1 MEFSLSQFLI
11 LGAATFA
18 LVGVLTPVMRKIALR
33 IGAVDRPNLERKT
46 QKEPVPYLG
55 GVAIAIGITVASF
68 AALLYSDSSA
78 ETFNRA
84 LSVLV
89 PAILISAM
97 GLYDDLRG
105 LEPWPRLVA
114 QTIAGIAVAVYL
126 IQNET
131 LGQVFGNQIVDYVV
145 TIIWVVG
152 ICNSINFFDNLDG
165 GASGTVAVISI
176 FLFAIA
182 FNQGQSLVSAL
193 AVVTAGATLGFLIW
207 NKSPAKIYMG
217 DAGALFLGIIIAVLT
232 IRLDPEVSS
241 QSRSLS
247 IPLLL
252 MAVPI
257 LDTTTVVI
265 SRLSRGISPFTGGR
279 DHLSHRLM
287 RKGLGRRSTAYVLW
301 GMAALFGVVAYLACC
316 VTTPLAVPTIYLA
329 AATWLVL
336 LVTFL
341 RIPATDK

>member
-1 MEFSLSQFLI
+1 
-11 LGAATFA
+11 
-18 LVGVLTPVMRKIALR
+18 MRKIALK

-55 GVAIAIGITVASF
+55 GVAIAIGITVSSF
-68 AALLYSDSSA
+68 AALLYSDFST

-84 LSVLV
+84 LSVLL

-97 GLYDDLRG
+97 GLYDDLKN
-105 LEPWPRLVA
+105 LQPWPRLLA
-114 QTIAGIAVAVYL
+114 QSIAGVAVAIYL
-126 IQNET
+126 IQNDI
-131 LGQVFGNQIVDYVV
+131 LGQAFNNHVIDYVV

-182 FNQGQSLVSAL
+182 FNQGQFLVSAL
-193 AVVTAGATLGFLIW
+193 AAVTAGATLGFLIW

-217 DAGALFLGIIIAVLT
+217 DAGALFLGVIIAVLT
-232 IRLDPEVSS
+232 IRLEPEVTP
-241 QSRSLS
+241 QWRSLA

-287 RKGLGRRSTAYVLW
+287 RKDLGRKTTAYVLW
-301 GMAALFGVVAYLACC
+301 GMAAAYGAVSFIACC
-316 VTTPLAVPTIYLA
+316 STTSLAIPLIYA
-329 AATWLVL
+329 AGAAWLLSLVL
-336 LVTFL
+336 FL
-341 RIPATDK
+341 RIPATDQ

>member
-11 LGAATFA
+11 LGVATFI
-18 LVGVLTPVMRKIALR
+18 LVGGLAPVMRKIA
-33 IGAVDRPNLERKT
+33 IKVGAVDRPNLERKT

-55 GVAIAIGITVASF
+55 GVAISIGITVASF
-68 AALLYSDSSA
+68 AALLYSDFSA
-78 ETFNRA
+78 DTFNKT
-84 LSVLV
+84 LSVLL

-97 GLYDDLRG
+97 GLYDDLKN
-105 LEPWPRLVA
+105 LEPWPRLAA
-114 QTIAGIAVAVYL
+114 QTVAGIAVAIYL
-126 IQNET
+126 IQNDI
-131 LGQVFGNQIVDYVV
+131 LGQAFGNQFLNYGLT
-145 TIIWVVG
+145 TIWIVG
-152 ICNSINFFDNLDG
+152 ICNSINFFDNHDG

-182 FNQGQSLVSAL
+182 FNQGQLLVSAL
-193 AVVTAGATLGFLIW
+193 AAVTAGATLGFLIW

-232 IRLDPEVSS
+232 IRLDPQVSP
-241 QSRSLS
+241 QSRAFA

-287 RKGLGRRSTAYVLW
+287 RKGLGRKTTAYVLW
-301 GMAALFGVVAYLACC
+301 GMAAAFGSVAYFACC
-316 VTTPLAVPTIYLA
+316 VETSQAMPALYASGVIWLA
-329 AATWLVL
+329 L

>member
-1 MEFSLSQFLI
+1 MNFSLTQFLI
-11 LGAATFA
+11 LGLATF
-18 LVGVLTPVMRKIALR
+18 LFVGGLTPVMRKIALK
-33 IGAVDRPNLERKT
+33 IGAVDRPNLDRKT

-55 GVAIAIGITVASF
+55 GVGISIGITFASF
-68 AALLYSDSSA
+68 GALLYSDFST
-78 ETFNRA
+78 ETFNKA
-84 LSVLV
+84 LSVLL

-97 GLYDDLRG
+97 GLYDDLKG

-114 QTIAGIAVAVYL
+114 QTIAGIAVAIYL
-126 IQNET
+126 IQNNT
-131 LGQVFGNQIVDYVV
+131 LGQAFSIQAINYAV
-145 TIIWVVG
+145 TIFWIVG

-232 IRLDPEVSS
+232 IRLDPEVGP
-241 QSRSLS
+241 QSRALA

-257 LDTTTVVI
+257 MDTTTVVI

-287 RKGLGRRSTAYVLW
+287 RKGLGRKATAYVLW
-301 GMAALFGVVAYLACC
+301 AMAAAFGTVAYVACC
-316 VTTPLAVPTIYLA
+316 VETSLAIPAIYA
-329 AATWLVL
+329 AGAIWLL
-336 LVTFL
+336 SLVTFL

>member
-1 MEFSLSQFLI
+1 MNYSLNQYLI
-11 LGAATFA
+11 LGAATFL
-18 LVGVLTPVMRKIALR
+18 LVGGLTPLMRVIALK

-68 AALLYSDSSA
+68 AALLYSDFSA
-78 ETFNRA
+78 DTFNKA
-84 LSVLV
+84 LSVLL

-97 GLYDDLRG
+97 GLYDDLKG

-114 QTIAGIAVAVYL
+114 QVIAAIAVAIYL
-126 IQNET
+126 IQSGT
-131 LGQVFGNQIVDYVV
+131 LGQAFNNQLLNYAL
-145 TIIWVVG
+145 TIFWVVG

-182 FNQGQSLVSAL
+182 FNQGQLLIGAL
-193 AVVTAGATLGFLIW
+193 AIVTAGATLGFLIW

-232 IRLDPEVSS
+232 IRLDPEVGP
-241 QSRSLS
+241 QARALS
-247 IPLLL
+247 VPLLL

-287 RKGLGRRSTAYVLW
+287 RKGLGRKTTAYVLW
-301 GMAALFGVVAYLACC
+301 GLAATFGSIAYLACC
-316 VTTPLAVPTIYLA
+316 VTSDLAIPAIVASSVIWLGLLTI
-329 AATWLVL
+329 
-336 LVTFL
+336 FL
-341 RIPATDK
+341 RIPATDQ

>member
-1 MEFSLSQFLI
+1 
-11 LGAATFA
+11 
-18 LVGVLTPVMRKIALR
+18 
-33 IGAVDRPNLERKT
+33 
-46 QKEPVPYLG
+46 
-55 GVAIAIGITVASF
+55 
-68 AALLYSDSSA
+68 
-78 ETFNRA
+78 
-84 LSVLV
+84 
-89 PAILISAM
+89 M
-97 GLYDDLRG
+97 GLYDDLKG

-114 QTIAGIAVAVYL
+114 QTIAGIAVAIYF
-126 IQNET
+126 IQNDT
-131 LGQVFGNQIVDYVV
+131 LGQAFSNQALNYVV

-182 FNQGQSLVSAL
+182 FDHGQSLVSAL

-207 NKSPAKIYMG
+207 NKTPAKIYMG

-232 IRLDPEVSS
+232 IRLDPEVGP
-241 QSRSLS
+241 QSRALA

-257 LDTTTVVI
+257 LDTTTVVV

-287 RKGLGRRSTAYVLW
+287 RKGLGRKTTAYVLW
-301 GMAALFGVVAYLACC
+301 AMAAAFGSVAFFACC
-316 VTTPLAVPTIYLA
+316 VETSLAIPAIYA
-329 AATWLVL
+329 AGAIWLL
-336 LVTFL
+336 SLVTFL

>member
-11 LGAATFA
+11 LGVATFI
-18 LVGVLTPVMRKIALR
+18 LVGGLTPVMRKIA
-33 IGAVDRPNLERKT
+33 IKVGAVDRPNLERKT

-55 GVAIAIGITVASF
+55 GVAISIGITVASF
-68 AALLYSDSSA
+68 AALLYSDFSA
-78 ETFNRA
+78 DTFNKA
-84 LSVLV
+84 LSVLL

-97 GLYDDLRG
+97 GLYDDLKN
-105 LEPWPRLVA
+105 LEPWPRLAA
-114 QTIAGIAVAVYL
+114 QTVAGVAVAIYL
-126 IQNET
+126 IQNDI
-131 LGQVFGNQIVDYVV
+131 LGQAFGNQFLNYALT
-145 TIIWVVG
+145 TIWIVG
-152 ICNSINFFDNLDG
+152 ICNSINFFDNHDG

-182 FNQGQSLVSAL
+182 FNQGQLLVSAL
-193 AVVTAGATLGFLIW
+193 AAVTAGATLGFLIW

-232 IRLDPEVSS
+232 IRLDPQVSP
-241 QSRSLS
+241 QSRAFA

-287 RKGLGRRSTAYVLW
+287 RKGLGRKTTAYVLW
-301 GMAALFGVVAYLACC
+301 GMAAAFGSVAYFACC
-316 VTTPLAVPTIYLA
+316 VETSLAMPAMYASGVI
-329 AATWLVL
+329 WLVL

>member
-1 MEFSLSQFLI
+1 MIFSLTQFII
-11 LGAATFA
+11 LGLATF
-18 LVGVLTPVMRKIALR
+18 LFVGGLTPVMRKIAIK
-33 IGAVDRPNLERKT
+33 IGAVDRPNLDRKT
-46 QKEPVPYLG
+46 QKEAVPYLG

-68 AALLYSDSSA
+68 AALLYSDFST
-78 ETFNRA
+78 ETFNKA
-84 LSVLV
+84 LSVLL

-97 GLYDDLRG
+97 GLYDDLKG

-114 QTIAGIAVAVYL
+114 QTIAGIAVAIYL
-126 IQNET
+126 IQNDT
-131 LGQVFGNQIVDYVV
+131 LGQAFSSQALNYVV
-145 TIIWVVG
+145 TIIWIVG

-207 NKSPAKIYMG
+207 NKVPAKIYMG

-232 IRLDPEVSS
+232 IRLDPEVGP
-241 QSRSLS
+241 QSRALA

-287 RKGLGRRSTAYVLW
+287 RKGLGRKTTAYVLW
-301 GMAALFGVVAYLACC
+301 AMAAAFGSVAFFACC
-316 VTTPLAVPTIYLA
+316 VETSLAIPAIYA
-329 AATWLVL
+329 AGAIWLLL

>member
-1 MEFSLSQFLI
+1 MIFSLTQFLI
-11 LGAATFA
+11 LGLATF
-18 LVGVLTPVMRKIALR
+18 LFVGGLTPVMRKIA
-33 IGAVDRPNLERKT
+33 IKINAVDRPNLDRKT

-55 GVAIAIGITVASF
+55 GVAISIGITVASF
-68 AALLYSDSSA
+68 AALLYSDFSS
-78 ETFNRA
+78 ETFGKA
-84 LSVLV
+84 LSVLL

-97 GLYDDLRG
+97 GLYDDLKG

-114 QTIAGIAVAVYL
+114 QTIAGIAVAIYL
-126 IQNET
+126 IQNNT
-131 LGQVFGNQIVDYVV
+131 LGQAFSNQVLNYVV
-145 TIIWVVG
+145 TIIWIVG

-207 NKSPAKIYMG
+207 NKVPAKIYMG

-232 IRLDPEVSS
+232 IRLDPEVGP
-241 QSRSLS
+241 QSRALA

-287 RKGLGRRSTAYVLW
+287 RRGMGRKATAYVLW
-301 GMAALFGVVAYLACC
+301 AMAAAFGSVAFFACC
-316 VTTPLAVPTIYLA
+316 VETSLAMPAIYTA
-329 AATWLVL
+329 GAIWLL
-336 LVTFL
+336 SLVTFL

>member
-1 MEFSLSQFLI
+1 MIYSLSQFLI
-11 LGAATFA
+11 LGAATF
-18 LVGVLTPVMRKIALR
+18 LFVGGLTPVMRKIALK
-33 IGAVDRPNLERKT
+33 IGAVDRPNLDRKT

-68 AALLYSDSSA
+68 AALLYSDFST
-78 ETFNRA
+78 ETFGKA
-84 LSVLV
+84 LSVLL

-97 GLYDDLRG
+97 GLYDDLKG

-114 QTIAGIAVAVYL
+114 QTIAGIAVAIYL
-126 IQNET
+126 IQNDT
-131 LGQVFGNQIVDYVV
+131 LGQAFSNQTINYVV
-145 TIIWVVG
+145 TIVWVVG

-176 FLFAIA
+176 FLFAIS

-207 NKSPAKIYMG
+207 NKVPAKIYMG

-232 IRLDPEVSS
+232 IRLDPEVGP
-241 QSRSLS
+241 QSRALA

-265 SRLSRGISPFTGGR
+265 SRLARGISPFTGGR

-287 RKGLGRRSTAYVLW
+287 RKGLGRKTTAYVLW
-301 GMAALFGVVAYLACC
+301 AMAAAFGPVAFFACC
-316 VTTPLAVPTIYLA
+316 IETSLAVPAIYA
-329 AATWLVL
+329 AGVIWLL
-336 LVTFL
+336 SLVTFL
-341 RIPATDK
+341 RIPAIDK

>member
-1 MEFSLSQFLI
+1 MIFSLTQFLI
-11 LGAATFA
+11 LGLATF
-18 LVGVLTPVMRKIALR
+18 LFVGGLTPVMRKIAIK
-33 IGAVDRPNLERKT
+33 IGAVDRPNLDRKT

-68 AALLYSDSSA
+68 GALLYSDFST

-84 LSVLV
+84 LSVLL

-97 GLYDDLRG
+97 GLYDDLKG

-114 QTIAGIAVAVYL
+114 QTIAGIAVAIYL
-126 IQNET
+126 IQNDT
-131 LGQVFGNQIVDYVV
+131 LGQAFSNQALNYAV
-145 TIIWVVG
+145 TIIWIVG

-207 NKSPAKIYMG
+207 NKVPAKIYMG

-232 IRLDPEVSS
+232 IRLDPEVGP
-241 QSRSLS
+241 QSRALA

-287 RKGLGRRSTAYVLW
+287 RKGLGRKATAYVLW
-301 GMAALFGVVAYLACC
+301 AMAAAFGAVAFIACC
-316 VTTPLAVPTIYLA
+316 IETSLALPAIYA
-329 AATWLVL
+329 AGAIWLLSL
-336 LVTFL
+336 LTFL

>member
-1 MEFSLSQFLI
+1 MDFSLTQFLI
-11 LGAATFA
+11 LGLATF
-18 LVGVLTPVMRKIALR
+18 LFVGGLTPVMRKIALK
-33 IGAVDRPNLERKT
+33 IGAVDSPNLERKT

-55 GVAIAIGITVASF
+55 GVGISIGITVASF
-68 AALLYSDSSA
+68 GALLYSDFST
-78 ETFNRA
+78 ETFNKA
-84 LSVLV
+84 LSVLL

-97 GLYDDLRG
+97 GLYDDLKG

-114 QTIAGIAVAVYL
+114 QTIAGIAVAIYL
-126 IQNET
+126 IQNDT
-131 LGQVFGNQIVDYVV
+131 LGQAFSNQALNYAV
-145 TIIWVVG
+145 TIFWIVG

-193 AVVTAGATLGFLIW
+193 AVITAGATLGFLIW

-232 IRLDPEVSS
+232 IRLDPEVGP
-241 QSRSLS
+241 QSRALA

-265 SRLSRGISPFTGGR
+265 SRLNRGISPFTGGR

-287 RKGLGRRSTAYVLW
+287 RKGLGRKATAYVLW
-301 GMAALFGVVAYLACC
+301 AMAAAFGTVAYVACC
-316 VTTPLAVPTIYLA
+316 VETSLAIPAIYA
-329 AATWLVL
+329 AGAIWLL
-336 LVTFL
+336 SLVTFL

>member
-1 MEFSLSQFLI
+1 MEFSLNQFLI
-11 LGAATFA
+11 LGAATFI
-18 LVGVLTPVMRKIALR
+18 LVGGLTPLMRKIALK

-68 AALLYSDSSA
+68 GALLYSDFSA
-78 ETFNRA
+78 ETFGKA
-84 LSVLV
+84 LSVLL

-97 GLYDDLRG
+97 GLYDDLKG
-105 LEPWPRLVA
+105 LDPWPRLVA
-114 QTIAGIAVAVYL
+114 QTIAGIAVAIYL
-126 IQNET
+126 IQNDT
-131 LGQVFGNQIVDYVV
+131 LGQAFSNQALNYLV
-145 TIIWVVG
+145 TIIWIVG

-182 FNQGQSLVSAL
+182 FDHGQSLVSAL

-207 NKSPAKIYMG
+207 NKTPAKIYMG

-232 IRLDPEVSS
+232 IRLDPEVGP
-241 QSRSLS
+241 QSRALA

-287 RKGLGRRSTAYVLW
+287 RKGLGRKTTAYALW
-301 GMAALFGVVAYLACC
+301 AMAAAFGAVAFFASCIETSLVSPA
-316 VTTPLAVPTIYLA
+316 IYAGGA
-329 AATWLVL
+329 AWLVL

>member
-1 MEFSLSQFLI
+1 MNYSLSQYLI
-11 LGAATFA
+11 LGAATFL
-18 LVGVLTPVMRKIALR
+18 LVGGLTPLMRVIALK

-68 AALLYSDSSA
+68 ASLLYSDFSA
-78 ETFNRA
+78 DTFNKA
-84 LSVLV
+84 LSVLL

-97 GLYDDLRG
+97 GLYDDLKG

-114 QTIAGIAVAVYL
+114 QVIAAIAVAIYL
-126 IQNET
+126 IQSGT
-131 LGQVFGNQIVDYVV
+131 LGQAFNNQIFNYAL
-145 TIIWVVG
+145 TIFWVVG

-182 FNQGQSLVSAL
+182 FNQGQLLIAAL
-193 AVVTAGATLGFLIW
+193 AIVTAGATLGFLIW

-232 IRLDPEVSS
+232 IRLDPEVGP
-241 QSRSLS
+241 QARALS
-247 IPLLL
+247 VPLLL

-287 RKGLGRRSTAYVLW
+287 RKGLGRKTTAYVLW
-301 GMAALFGVVAYLACC
+301 GLAAAFGSVAYLACC
-316 VTTPLAVPTIYLA
+316 VTSDFAIPAIWASGVI
-329 AATWLVL
+329 WLGL
-336 LVTFL
+336 LLIFL
-341 RIPATDK
+341 RIPATDQ

>member
-1 MEFSLSQFLI
+1 MDFSLSQFLI
-11 LGAATFA
+11 LGIATFA
-18 LVGVLTPVMRKIALR
+18 LVGGLTPVMRKIALKV
-33 IGAVDRPNLERKT
+33 GAVDRPNLERKT

-55 GVAIAIGITVASF
+55 GVAISIGITVASF
-68 AALLYSDSSA
+68 AALLYSDFST
-78 ETFNRA
+78 ETFNKA
-84 LSVLV
+84 LSVLL

-105 LEPWPRLVA
+105 LDPWPRLVA
-114 QTIAGIAVAVYL
+114 QTIAGIAVAIYL
-126 IQNET
+126 IQNDT
-131 LGQVFGNQIVDYVV
+131 LGQAFGNQFLNYTI

-232 IRLDPEVSS
+232 IRLDPEVGPH
-241 QSRSLS
+241 SRALA

-265 SRLSRGISPFTGGR
+265 SRLSSGISPFTGGR

-301 GMAALFGVVAYLACC
+301 GMAALFGAVAFIACC
-316 VTTPLAVPTIYLA
+316 VTTPLAVPVIYLA
-329 AATWLVL
+329 GAAWLVS
-336 LVTFL
+336 LVIFL

>member
-97 GLYDDLRG
+97 GLYDDLRV

>member
-1 MEFSLSQFLI
+1 MIFSLSQFLI
-11 LGAATFA
+11 LGSATF
-18 LVGVLTPVMRKIALR
+18 LFVGGLTPVMRKIA
-33 IGAVDRPNLERKT
+33 IKINAVDRPNLDRKT

-68 AALLYSDSSA
+68 AALLYSDFST
-78 ETFNRA
+78 ETFGKA
-84 LSVLV
+84 LSVLL

-97 GLYDDLRG
+97 GLYDDLKG

-114 QTIAGIAVAVYL
+114 QTIAGVAVAIYL

-131 LGQVFGNQIVDYVV
+131 LGQAFNNQALNYIV
-145 TIIWVVG
+145 TIIWIVG

-207 NKSPAKIYMG
+207 NKVPAKIYMG

-232 IRLDPEVSS
+232 IRLDPEVGP
-241 QSRSLS
+241 QSRALA

-279 DHLSHRLM
+279 DHLSHRLI
-287 RKGLGRRSTAYVLW
+287 RKGLGRKTTAYVLW
-301 GMAALFGVVAYLACC
+301 AMAAAFGAIAFFACC
-316 VTTPLAVPTIYLA
+316 VETTLAMPAIYA
-329 AATWLVL
+329 AGAIWLL
-336 LVTFL
+336 SLVTFL

>member
-1 MEFSLSQFLI
+1 
-11 LGAATFA
+11 
-18 LVGVLTPVMRKIALR
+18 
-33 IGAVDRPNLERKT
+33 
-46 QKEPVPYLG
+46 VPYLG

-68 AALLYSDSSA
+68 GALLYSDFST
-78 ETFNRA
+78 ETFNKA
-84 LSVLV
+84 LSVLL

-97 GLYDDLRG
+97 GLYDDLKG

-114 QTIAGIAVAVYL
+114 QTIAGIAVAIYL
-126 IQNET
+126 IQNNT
-131 LGQVFGNQIVDYVV
+131 LGQAFSNQALNYAV
-145 TIIWVVG
+145 TIIWIVG

-207 NKSPAKIYMG
+207 NKTPAKIYMG

-232 IRLDPEVSS
+232 IRLDPEVGPL
-241 QSRSLS
+241 SRALA

-257 LDTTTVVI
+257 LDTSTVVI

-287 RKGLGRRSTAYVLW
+287 RKGLGRKTTAYVLW
-301 GMAALFGVVAYLACC
+301 VMAAAFGSIAFFACC
-316 VTTPLAVPTIYLA
+316 VETSLAMPAIYVA
-329 AATWLVL
+329 GVIWLL
-336 LVTFL
+336 SLVTFL

>member
-1 MEFSLSQFLI
+1 MIFSLTQFLI
-11 LGAATFA
+11 LGLATF
-18 LVGVLTPVMRKIALR
+18 LFVGGLTPVMRKVAIK
-33 IGAVDRPNLERKT
+33 INAVDRPNLDRKT

-68 AALLYSDSSA
+68 AALLYSDFSS
-78 ETFNRA
+78 ETFGIA
-84 LSVLV
+84 LSVLL

-97 GLYDDLRG
+97 GLYDDLKG

-114 QTIAGIAVAVYL
+114 QTIAGIAVAIYL
-126 IQNET
+126 IQNNT
-131 LGQVFGNQIVDYVV
+131 LGQAFSNQVLNYVV

-152 ICNSINFFDNLDG
+152 ICNSVNFFDNLDG

-182 FNQGQSLVSAL
+182 FDHGQSLVSAL

-207 NKSPAKIYMG
+207 NKTPAKIYMG

-232 IRLDPEVSS
+232 IRLDPEVGP
-241 QSRSLS
+241 QSRALA

-287 RKGLGRRSTAYVLW
+287 RKGLGRKTTAYVLW
-301 GMAALFGVVAYLACC
+301 TMAAAFGAVAYFACC
-316 VTTPLAVPTIYLA
+316 VETSLAMPAIYTA
-329 AATWLVL
+329 GAIWLL
-336 LVTFL
+336 SLVTFL

>member
-1 MEFSLSQFLI
+1 MIFSLPQFLI
-11 LGAATFA
+11 LGLATF
-18 LVGVLTPVMRKIALR
+18 LFVGGLTPVMRKIA
-33 IGAVDRPNLERKT
+33 IKINAVDRPNLDRKT

-55 GVAIAIGITVASF
+55 GVAISIGITVASF
-68 AALLYSDSSA
+68 AALLYSDFSS
-78 ETFNRA
+78 ETFGKA
-84 LSVLV
+84 LSVLL

-97 GLYDDLRG
+97 GLYDDLKG

-114 QTIAGIAVAVYL
+114 QTIAGIAVAIYL
-126 IQNET
+126 IQNNT
-131 LGQVFGNQIVDYVV
+131 LGQAFSNQVLNYVV
-145 TIIWVVG
+145 TIIWIVG

-182 FNQGQSLVSAL
+182 FDHGQSLVSAL

-207 NKSPAKIYMG
+207 NKTPAKIYMG

-232 IRLDPEVSS
+232 IRLDPEVGP
-241 QSRSLS
+241 QSRALA

-287 RKGLGRRSTAYVLW
+287 RKGLGRKTTAYVLW
-301 GMAALFGVVAYLACC
+301 AMAAAFGSVAYFARCVETSLAM
-316 VTTPLAVPTIYLA
+316 PAIYTA
-329 AATWLVL
+329 GAIWLL
-336 LVTFL
+336 SLVTFL

>member
-1 MEFSLSQFLI
+1 MNFSLTQFLI
-11 LGAATFA
+11 LGLATF
-18 LVGVLTPVMRKIALR
+18 LFVGGLTPVMRKIALK
-33 IGAVDRPNLERKT
+33 IGAVDRPNLDRKT

-55 GVAIAIGITVASF
+55 GVGISIGITVASF
-68 AALLYSDSSA
+68 AALLYSDFST
-78 ETFNRA
+78 ETFNKA
-84 LSVLV
+84 LSVLL

-97 GLYDDLRG
+97 GLYDDLKG

-114 QTIAGIAVAVYL
+114 QTIAGIAVAIYL
-126 IQNET
+126 IQNGT
-131 LGQVFGNQIVDYVV
+131 LGQAFNNQVIDYAV

-182 FNQGQSLVSAL
+182 FDHGQSLISAL
-193 AVVTAGATLGFLIW
+193 AIVTAGATLGFLIW

-232 IRLDPEVSS
+232 IRLDPEVGP
-241 QSRSLS
+241 QSRALA

-287 RKGLGRRSTAYVLW
+287 RKGLGRKTTAYVLW
-301 GMAALFGVVAYLACC
+301 GMAAAFGSIAFYACLITSDHATPAIFVSGFIWLAM
-316 VTTPLAVPTIYLA
+316 LII
-329 AATWLVL
+329 
-336 LVTFL
+336 FL

>member
-1 MEFSLSQFLI
+1 MIFSLTQFLI
-11 LGAATFA
+11 LGLATF
-18 LVGVLTPVMRKIALR
+18 LFVGGLTPVMRKIALK
-33 IGAVDRPNLERKT
+33 IGAVDRPNLDRKT

-68 AALLYSDSSA
+68 AALLYSDFST
-78 ETFNRA
+78 ETFNKA
-84 LSVLV
+84 LSVLL

-97 GLYDDLRG
+97 GLYDDLKG

-114 QTIAGIAVAVYL
+114 QTIAGIAVAIYL
-126 IQNET
+126 IQNDT
-131 LGQVFGNQIVDYVV
+131 LGQAFSNQALNYAV
-145 TIIWVVG
+145 TIFWIVG

-193 AVVTAGATLGFLIW
+193 AVITAGATLGFLIW
-207 NKSPAKIYMG
+207 NKTPAKIYMG

-232 IRLDPEVSS
+232 IRLDPEVAR
-241 QSRSLS
+241 QSRALA

-265 SRLSRGISPFTGGR
+265 SRLSRGISPFTGGL

-287 RKGLGRRSTAYVLW
+287 RKGLGRKTTAYVLW
-301 GMAALFGVVAYLACC
+301 AMAAAYGAVAFIACC
-316 VTTPLAVPTIYLA
+316 VETSLVMPAIYA
-329 AATWLVL
+329 ASAIWLL
-336 LVTFL
+336 SLVTFL

>member
-1 MEFSLSQFLI
+1 MNFSLTQFLI
-11 LGAATFA
+11 LGLATF
-18 LVGVLTPVMRKIALR
+18 LFVGGLTPVMRKIALK
-33 IGAVDRPNLERKT
+33 IGAVDSPNLERKT

-55 GVAIAIGITVASF
+55 GVGISIGITVASF
-68 AALLYSDSSA
+68 AALLYSDFST

-84 LSVLV
+84 LSVLL

-97 GLYDDLRG
+97 GLYDDLKG

-114 QTIAGIAVAVYL
+114 QTIAGIAVAIYL
-126 IQNET
+126 IQNNT
-131 LGQVFGNQIVDYVV
+131 LGQAFSNQALNYVV
-145 TIIWVVG
+145 TIFWIVG

-193 AVVTAGATLGFLIW
+193 AVITAGATLGFLIW
-207 NKSPAKIYMG
+207 NKTPAKIYMG

-232 IRLDPEVSS
+232 IRLDPEVGP
-241 QSRSLS
+241 QSRALA

-279 DHLSHRLM
+279 DHISHRLM
-287 RKGLGRRSTAYVLW
+287 RKGLGRKATAYVLW
-301 GMAALFGVVAYLACC
+301 AMAAAFGTVAYVACC
-316 VTTPLAVPTIYLA
+316 VETSLAIPAIYA
-329 AATWLVL
+329 AGAIWLL
-336 LVTFL
+336 SLVTFL

>member
-1 MEFSLSQFLI
+1 MIFSLTQFLI
-11 LGAATFA
+11 LGLATF
-18 LVGVLTPVMRKIALR
+18 LFVGGLTPVMRKIALK
-33 IGAVDRPNLERKT
+33 IGAVDRPNLDRKT

-68 AALLYSDSSA
+68 AALLFSDFST
-78 ETFNRA
+78 ETFNKA
-84 LSVLV
+84 LSVLL

-97 GLYDDLRG
+97 GLYDDLKG

-114 QTIAGIAVAVYL
+114 QTIAGIAVAIYL
-126 IQNET
+126 IQNNT
-131 LGQVFGNQIVDYVV
+131 LGQAFSNQALNYAV
-145 TIIWVVG
+145 TIFWIVG

-207 NKSPAKIYMG
+207 NKTPAKIYMG

-232 IRLDPEVSS
+232 IRLDPEVGP
-241 QSRSLS
+241 QSRALA

-265 SRLSRGISPFTGGR
+265 SRVSRGISPFTGGR

-287 RKGLGRRSTAYVLW
+287 RKGLGRKTTAYVLW
-301 GMAALFGVVAYLACC
+301 AMAAAFGSVAFFACC
-316 VTTPLAVPTIYLA
+316 VETSLAVPAIYA
-329 AATWLVL
+329 AGAIWLL
-336 LVTFL
+336 SLVTFL

>member
-1 MEFSLSQFLI
+1 MGFSLSQFLI
-11 LGAATFA
+11 LGLATFA
-18 LVGVLTPVMRKIALR
+18 LVGGLTPVMRKIALK

-46 QKEPVPYLG
+46 QSEPVPYLG

-84 LSVLV
+84 LSVLI

-97 GLYDDLRG
+97 GLYDDLKG

-131 LGQVFGNQIVDYVV
+131 LGQAFGNQIIDYVV

-316 VTTPLAVPTIYLA
+316 VTTPLAVPAIYLA
-329 AATWLVL
+329 AAIWLAL

>member
-1 MEFSLSQFLI
+1 MIFSLTQFLI
-11 LGAATFA
+11 LGLATF
-18 LVGVLTPVMRKIALR
+18 LFVGGLTPVMRKIA
-33 IGAVDRPNLERKT
+33 IKINAVDRPNLDRKT

-68 AALLYSDSSA
+68 AALLYSDFST
-78 ETFNRA
+78 ETFGKA
-84 LSVLV
+84 LSVLL

-97 GLYDDLRG
+97 GLYDDLKG

-114 QTIAGIAVAVYL
+114 QTIAGIAVAIYL
-126 IQNET
+126 IQNDT
-131 LGQVFGNQIVDYVV
+131 LGQAFSNQALNYVL
-145 TIIWVVG
+145 TIIWIIG

-165 GASGTVAVISI
+165 GASGTVAVISV

-182 FNQGQSLVSAL
+182 FDHGQSLVSAL

-207 NKSPAKIYMG
+207 NKAPAKIYMG

-232 IRLDPEVSS
+232 IRLDPEVGP
-241 QSRSLS
+241 QSRALA

-265 SRLSRGISPFTGGR
+265 SRLARGISPFTGGR

-287 RKGLGRRSTAYVLW
+287 RKGLGRKTTAYVLW
-301 GMAALFGVVAYLACC
+301 AMAAAFGAVAFFASCVETTLALPAIYAAGAIWIALF
-316 VTTPLAVPTIYLA
+316 I
-329 AATWLVL
+329 
-336 LVTFL
+336 TFL

>member
-1 MEFSLSQFLI
+1 MNFSLTQFLI
-11 LGAATFA
+11 LGLATF
-18 LVGVLTPVMRKIALR
+18 LFVGGLTPVMRKIALK
-33 IGAVDRPNLERKT
+33 IGAVDRPNLDRKT

-55 GVAIAIGITVASF
+55 GVGISIGITVASF
-68 AALLYSDSSA
+68 AALLYSDFST
-78 ETFNRA
+78 ETFTKA
-84 LSVLV
+84 LSVLL

-97 GLYDDLRG
+97 GLYDDLKG

-114 QTIAGIAVAVYL
+114 QTIAGIAVAIYL
-126 IQNET
+126 IQNNT
-131 LGQVFGNQIVDYVV
+131 LGQAFSNQAVNYVV
-145 TIIWVVG
+145 TIFWIVG

-207 NKSPAKIYMG
+207 NKVPAKIYMG

-232 IRLDPEVSS
+232 IRLDPKVGP
-241 QSRSLS
+241 QSRALA

-257 LDTTTVVI
+257 LDTTTVVF
-265 SRLSRGISPFTGGR
+265 SRLNRGISPFTGGR

-287 RKGLGRRSTAYVLW
+287 RKGLGRKTTAYVMW
-301 GMAALFGVVAYLACC
+301 AMAAAFGSVAFFACC
-316 VTTPLAVPTIYLA
+316 VETSLAIPAIYVA
-329 AATWLVL
+329 GAIWLL
-336 LVTFL
+336 SLVTFL

>member
-1 MEFSLSQFLI
+1 MDFSLSQFLI
-11 LGAATFA
+11 LGLATFA
-18 LVGVLTPVMRKIALR
+18 LVGGLTPVMRKIALK

-84 LSVLV
+84 LSVLI

-97 GLYDDLRG
+97 GLYDDLKG

-131 LGQVFGNQIVDYVV
+131 LGQAFGNQIIDYVV

-287 RKGLGRRSTAYVLW
+287 RKGLGRKSTAYVLW
-301 GMAALFGVVAYLACC
+301 GMAALFGVVAYLASC
-316 VTTPLAVPTIYLA
+316 VTTSLAVPAIYLA
-329 AATWLVL
+329 AAIWLVL